1 MYGMTHSSLENLR
14 PYGLVA
20 SETDMFVDNE
30 DNTYPDGKAG
40 ESGVNTATAN
50 AVEDDDAGTAV

>member
-1 MYGMTHSSLENLR
+1 MTHSSLENLR

-30 DNTYPDGKAG
+30 DNTCPDGKAD
-40 ESGVNTATAN
+40 ESGVDTASGSA
-50 AVEDDDAGTAV
+50 EEDDAGTAV